1 MDTNHNQIV
10 SLIWTIADD
19 VLRDVFLRGQYR
31 DVILPM
37 VVLRRLDA
45 LLEPTKDAVEEELME
60 QRAMGLEEVDEDA
73 VKDIT
78 GLSYFNTSRWTLNR
92 LKAHASD
99 NNDLLYDNFVEYLNG
114 YSENVRD
121 VLKNFEYYS
130 KARKLADNDRLL
142 SMIERITDPRINLT
156 DQDQKDPD
164 GLILP
169 ALSNHGM
176 GTVFEELLRRFN
188 EENNEEAGEHFTPR
202 DAIRLLAR
210 LVFDPVLNDL
220 PKVITMRDPAE
231 GSGGMLTEGRDYLI
245 NNGIRSNAILL
256 SGMEIN
262 PETYAISKSDL
273 IIKGVDP
280 SGLRNGNTITDDAFQ
295 GQTFGY
301 QITNPPYGK
310 SWKTDKE
317 KIYHDGQLLDSRFEL
332 PLVNF
337 TGDEEVLDC
346 TPRTSDGQLLFILEM
361 IDKMKPLDQQPQGSR
376 IASIHNGSSLFT
388 GDAGSGES
396 NIRRYLVEND
406 LVDAIIQLPNNI
418 FYNTGITTYIWI
430 LTNKKPVNRQ
440 GKVQLIDA
448 SQAFEKLRKNQG
460 SRNCTITP
468 DFQNQILKV
477 YMDFAEQ
484 EEEKISSKIFDND
497 DFRYYSI
504 TIDRPLRLR
513 SQFNALK
520 IDELLFDKGETE
532 LSKWLFQSYGERV
545 FTGLDSEVPA
555 IKEYLN
561 DNEIK
566 MTDKKLAKLISPK
579 EWKARRILKETA
591 QKLMHEVGTEVYM
604 DYNLFMDDVKDA
616 VKKLKLDV
624 KGAALNS
631 IARAMS
637 ETDPLAEPVVK
648 KEIGEN
654 SKEIEIMKA
663 IYGIDDNNLYDYGFN
678 GCKVGRYVIYE
689 SDSDLRDTEKI
700 PVKEDIYEYF
710 QREVRPYVD
719 DAWINLT
726 AKKPST
732 MIGCEISFNKYFYKP
747 APLRTL
753 EENEHDILELDRQSQ
768 GFIQSLFE
776 NL

>member
-1 MDTNHNQIV
+1 MESNYNQIV
-10 SLIWTIADD
+10 SLIWSIADD

-45 LLEPTKDAVEEELME
+45 LLEPTKDAVEAELKE
-60 QRAMGLEEVDEDA
+60 QQEMGLEDIDEDA
-73 VKDIT
+73 LKDIT
-78 GLSYFNTSRWTLNR
+78 KLSYFNTSRWTLNR
-92 LKAHASD
+92 LKSRASD

-121 VLKNFEYYS
+121 VLKNFEYYA

-156 DQDQKDPD
+156 DQDQRDPD

-169 ALSNHGM
+169 ALTNHGM
-176 GTVFEELLRRFN
+176 GTVFEELLRKFN

-210 LVFDPVLNDL
+210 LVFDPIIDNL
-220 PKVITMRDPAE
+220 PKVVTMRDPAE
-231 GSGGMLTEGRDYLI
+231 GSGGMLTESREYLI
-245 NNGIRSNAILL
+245 DRGVRPNAILL

-280 SGLRNGNTITDDAFQ
+280 SGLRLGNTITDDAFQ

-317 KIYHDGQLLDSRFEL
+317 KIYHDKQLLDSRYEL
-332 PLVNF
+332 TLTKF
-337 TGDEEVLDC
+337 TGEEEVLDC

-376 IASIHNGSSLFT
+376 VASIHNGSSLFT

-430 LTNKKPVNRQ
+430 LTNKKPENRR

-468 DFQNQILKV
+468 DFQDQILKV
-477 YMDFAEQ
+477 YIDFVEQ
-484 EEEKISSKIFDND
+484 EDEKVSSKIFDGD
-497 DFRYYSI
+497 DFRYYNV
-504 TIDRPLRLR
+504 TIERPLRLR

-520 IDELLFDKGETE
+520 IDEMLYDKGDLE
-532 LSKWLFQSYGERV
+532 LSKWLYQTYRDRV
-545 FTGLDSEVPA
+545 FTGLDDEIPA

-561 DNEIK
+561 DNDIK
-566 MTDKKLAKLISPK
+566 MTDKKLAKLISVK
-579 EWKARRILKETA
+579 EWRARRDLMETA
-591 QKLMHEVGTEVYM
+591 KQLMHILGTEEFR
-604 DYNLFMDDVKDA
+604 DYNLFSA
-616 VKKLKLDV
+616 VVAATAKEQRLDV
-624 KGAALNS
+624 SAAQLKT
-631 IARAMS
+631 ITRAMS
-637 ETDPLAEPVVK
+637 ETSPNAAPVIK
-648 KEIGEN
+648 KEHKKN
-654 SKEIEIMKA
+654 SKDIELLETL
-663 IYGIDDNNLYDYGFN
+663 YGVNHERLHYYGYKKN
-678 GCKVGRYVIYE
+678 DKGVYLEYE
-689 SDSDLRDTEKI
+689 TDSDLRDTEKI

-719 DAWINLT
+719 DAWINLPPT
-726 AKKPST
+726 K
-732 MIGCEISFNKYFYKP
+732 IGCEISFNKYFYKP
-747 APLRTL
+747 APLRSL
-753 EENEHDILELDRQSQ
+753 EENERDILELDRQSQ

>member
-1 MDTNHNQIV
+1 MESNYNQIV
-10 SLIWTIADD
+10 SLIWSIADD

-45 LLEPTKDAVEEELME
+45 LLEPTKDAVEAELKE
-60 QRAMGLEEVDEDA
+60 QQEMGLEDIDEDA
-73 VKDIT
+73 LKDIT
-78 GLSYFNTSRWTLNR
+78 KLSYFNTSRWTLNR
-92 LKAHASD
+92 LKSRASD

-121 VLKNFEYYS
+121 VLKNFEYYA

-156 DQDQKDPD
+156 DQDQRNPD

-169 ALSNHGM
+169 ALTNHGM
-176 GTVFEELLRRFN
+176 GTVFEELLRKFN

-210 LVFDPVLNDL
+210 LVFDPIIDNL
-220 PKVITMRDPAE
+220 PKVVTMRDPAE
-231 GSGGMLTEGRDYLI
+231 GSGGMLTESREYLI
-245 NNGIRSNAILL
+245 DRGVRPNAILL

-280 SGLRNGNTITDDAFQ
+280 SGLRLGNTITDDAFQ

-317 KIYHDGQLLDSRFEL
+317 KIYHDKQLLDSRYEL
-332 PLVNF
+332 TLTKF
-337 TGDEEVLDC
+337 TGEEEVLDC

-376 IASIHNGSSLFT
+376 VASIHNGSSLFT

-430 LTNKKPVNRQ
+430 LTNKKPENRR

-468 DFQNQILKV
+468 DFQDQILKV
-477 YMDFAEQ
+477 YMDFVEQ
-484 EEEKISSKIFDND
+484 EDEKVSSKIFDGD
-497 DFRYYSI
+497 DFRYYNV
-504 TIDRPLRLR
+504 TIERPLRLR

-520 IDELLFDKGETE
+520 IDEMLYDKGDLE
-532 LSKWLFQSYGERV
+532 LSKWLYQTYRDRV
-545 FTGLDSEVPA
+545 FTGLDDEIPA

-561 DNEIK
+561 DNDIK
-566 MTDKKLAKLISPK
+566 MTDKKLARLISVK
-579 EWKARRILKETA
+579 EWRARRDLMETA
-591 QKLMHEVGTEVYM
+591 KQLMHILGTEEFM
-604 DYNLFMDDVKDA
+604 DYNLFSA
-616 VKKLKLDV
+616 VVAATAKEQKLDV
-624 KGAALNS
+624 SAAQLKT
-631 IARAMS
+631 ITRAMS
-637 ETDPLAEPVVK
+637 ETSPNAAPVIK
-648 KEIGEN
+648 KEHKLN
-654 SKEIEIMKA
+654 SKDIELLEA
-663 IYGIDDNNLYDYGFN
+663 VYGVNHERLHYYGYKKN
-678 GCKVGRYVIYE
+678 DKGVYLEYE
-689 SDSDLRDTEKI
+689 TDSDLRDTEKI
-700 PVKEDIYEYF
+700 PIKEDIYEYF

-719 DAWINLT
+719 DAWINLPPT
-726 AKKPST
+726 K
-732 MIGCEISFNKYFYKP
+732 IGCEISFNKYFYKP
-747 APLRTL
+747 VPLRTL
-753 EENEHDILELDRQSQ
+753 EENERDILELDRQSQ

>member
-1 MDTNHNQIV
+1 MESNYNQIV
-10 SLIWTIADD
+10 SLIWSIADD

-45 LLEPTKDAVEEELME
+45 LLEPTKDAVEAELKE
-60 QRAMGLEEVDEDA
+60 QQEMGLEDIDEDA
-73 VKDIT
+73 LKDIT
-78 GLSYFNTSRWTLNR
+78 KLSYFNTSRWTLNR
-92 LKAHASD
+92 LKSRASD

-121 VLKNFEYYS
+121 VLKNFEYYA

-156 DQDQKDPD
+156 DQDQRDPD

-169 ALSNHGM
+169 ALTNHGM
-176 GTVFEELLRRFN
+176 GTVFEELLRKFN

-210 LVFDPVLNDL
+210 LVFDPIIDNL
-220 PKVITMRDPAE
+220 PKVVTMRDPAE
-231 GSGGMLTEGRDYLI
+231 GSGGMLTESREYLI
-245 NNGIRSNAILL
+245 DRGVRPNAILL

-280 SGLRNGNTITDDAFQ
+280 SGLRLGNTITDDAFQ

-317 KIYHDGQLLDSRFEL
+317 KIYHDKQLLDSRYEL
-332 PLVNF
+332 TLTKF
-337 TGDEEVLDC
+337 TGEEEVLDC

-376 IASIHNGSSLFT
+376 VASIHNGSSLFT

-430 LTNKKPVNRQ
+430 LTNKKPENRR

-468 DFQNQILKV
+468 DFQDQILKV
-477 YMDFAEQ
+477 YMDFVEQ
-484 EEEKISSKIFDND
+484 EDEKVSSKIFDGD
-497 DFRYYSI
+497 DFRYYNV
-504 TIDRPLRLR
+504 TIERPLRLR

-520 IDELLFDKGETE
+520 IDEMLYDKGDLE
-532 LSKWLFQSYGERV
+532 LSKWLYQTYRDRV
-545 FTGLDSEVPA
+545 FMGLDDEIPA

-561 DNEIK
+561 DNDIK
-566 MTDKKLAKLISPK
+566 MTDKKLAKLISTK
-579 EWKARRILKETA
+579 EWKARRDLMETA
-591 QKLMHEVGTEVYM
+591 KQLMHILGTEEFM
-604 DYNLFMDDVKDA
+604 DYNLFSA
-616 VKKLKLDV
+616 VVAATAKEQKLDV
-624 KGAALNS
+624 SAAQLKT
-631 IARAMS
+631 ITRAMS
-637 ETDPLAEPVVK
+637 ETSPNAAPVIK
-648 KEIGEN
+648 KEHKKN
-654 SKEIEIMKA
+654 SKDIELLEA
-663 IYGIDDNNLYDYGFN
+663 VYGVNHERLHYYGYKKN
-678 GCKVGRYVIYE
+678 DKGVYLEYE
-689 SDSDLRDTEKI
+689 TDSDLRDTEKI
-700 PVKEDIYEYF
+700 PIKEDIYEYF

-719 DAWINLT
+719 DAWINLPPT
-726 AKKPST
+726 K
-732 MIGCEISFNKYFYKP
+732 IGCEISFNKYFYKP
-747 APLRTL
+747 APLRSL
-753 EENEHDILELDRQSQ
+753 EENERDILELDRQSQ

>member
-1 MDTNHNQIV
+1 MESNYNQIV
-10 SLIWTIADD
+10 SLIWSIADD

-45 LLEPTKDAVEEELME
+45 LLEPTKDAVEAELKE
-60 QRAMGLEEVDEDA
+60 QQEMGLEDIDEDA
-73 VKDIT
+73 LKDIT
-78 GLSYFNTSRWTLNR
+78 KLSYFNTSRWTLNR
-92 LKAHASD
+92 LKSRASD

-121 VLKNFEYYS
+121 VLKNFEYYA

-156 DQDQKDPD
+156 DQDQRDPD

-169 ALSNHGM
+169 ALTNHGM
-176 GTVFEELLRRFN
+176 GTVFEELLRKFN

-210 LVFDPVLNDL
+210 LVFDPIIDNL
-220 PKVITMRDPAE
+220 PKVVTMRDPAE
-231 GSGGMLTEGRDYLI
+231 GSGGMLTESREYLI
-245 NNGIRSNAILL
+245 DRGVRPNAILL

-280 SGLRNGNTITDDAFQ
+280 SGLRLGNTITDDAFQ

-317 KIYHDGQLLDSRFEL
+317 KIYHDKQLLDSRYEL
-332 PLVNF
+332 TLTKF
-337 TGDEEVLDC
+337 TGEEEVLDC

-376 IASIHNGSSLFT
+376 VASIHNGSSLFT

-430 LTNKKPVNRQ
+430 LTNKKAEKRR

-468 DFQNQILKV
+468 DFQDQILKV
-477 YMDFAEQ
+477 YIDFVEQ
-484 EEEKISSKIFDND
+484 EDEKVSSKIFDGD
-497 DFRYYSI
+497 DFRYYNV
-504 TIDRPLRLR
+504 TIERPLRLR

-520 IDELLFDKGETE
+520 IDEMLYDKGDLE
-532 LSKWLFQSYGERV
+532 LSKWLYQTYRDRV
-545 FTGLDSEVPA
+545 FTGLDDEIPA

-561 DNEIK
+561 DNDIK
-566 MTDKKLAKLISPK
+566 MTDKKLAKLISVK
-579 EWKARRILKETA
+579 EWRARRDLMETA
-591 QKLMHEVGTEVYM
+591 KQLMHILGTEEFM
-604 DYNLFMDDVKDA
+604 DYNLFSA
-616 VKKLKLDV
+616 VVAATAKEQELDV
-624 KGAALNS
+624 SAAQLKT
-631 IARAMS
+631 ITRAMS
-637 ETDPLAEPVVK
+637 ETSPNAAPVIK
-648 KEIGEN
+648 KEHKKN
-654 SKEIEIMKA
+654 SKDIELLETL
-663 IYGIDDNNLYDYGFN
+663 YGVNHERLHYYGYKKN
-678 GCKVGRYVIYE
+678 DKGVYLEYE
-689 SDSDLRDTEKI
+689 TDSDLRDTEKI
-700 PVKEDIYEYF
+700 PIKEDIYEYF

-719 DAWINLT
+719 DAWINLPPT
-726 AKKPST
+726 K
-732 MIGCEISFNKYFYKP
+732 IGCEISFNKYFYKP
-747 APLRTL
+747 APLRSL
-753 EENEHDILELDRQSQ
+753 EENERDILELDRQSQ